1 MSEQLQQQQ
10 ARARPAKPKASDK
23 GEWKLGVYFVNH
35 NQAQARAYYFY
46 SNKAQDKAGT
56 SAGRLKKMVLSKN
69 WEGKVNWAGLY
80 HNGALM
86 ATFKRE
92 DGVWQQQ

>member
-1 MSEQLQQQQ
+1 MSELQQQQ
-10 ARARPAKPKASDK
+10 ARARPAKPKAADR
-23 GEWKLGVYFVNH
+23 GAWKLGVYFVTH
-35 NQAQARAYYFY
+35 QQAHARAYYFF

-56 SAGRLKKMVLSKN
+56 AAGRLKKLVLNKK

-80 HNGALM
+80 HNGTLM

-92 DGVWQQQ
+92 EGVWVQQ